1 MYRELRHLDFN
12 EQINLLESRGMSVD
26 DKKRAQ
32 KKLENIG
39 YYKLKEFAQPL
50 SKVKEDELGNKVRRY
65 DGVRFDSVLTRFYQ
79 DKNLRIYLMHAIEKI
94 EISLKTKLAYIL
106 GAGSYGPFGYL
117 SFSNWCNR
125 EKYCKYFLLDHQ
137 RKFKFRLRE
146 KVRLS
151 NYGEIKDKSNQN
163 EDGFPSIWLM
173 IDVLTFGDVLELI
186 DYMSMRNLNTLSN
199 FYNCTPNELTSW
211 LKCLKFIRN
220 LCAHN
225 SNVIDVKLK
234 TTPIIKN
241 DWKNILYKFE
251 GKSDKYTDRLA
262 VVLCIIKHFTNEI
275 NPTYHY
281 DNISRSI
288 YKIINKDEKNA
299 QIIGFSNIAAYQKMF
314 PFKKRTT
321 TYKGKSSVK
330 SR

>member
-1 MYRELRHLDFN
+1 MDRELRHLDFN

-26 DKKRAQ
+26 DKRRAQ

-50 SKVKEDELGNKVRRY
+50 SKVKEDESGNKIRRY
-65 DGVRFDSVLTRFYQ
+65 DGVKFDSVLTRFYQ

-125 EKYCKYFLLDHQ
+125 EKYCKYFLIDHQ

-163 EDGFPSIWLM
+163 EEGFPSVWLM
-173 IDVLTFGDVLELI
+173 IDVLTFGDVLVLI
-186 DYMSMRNLNTLSN
+186 DYMSIRNLNTLSN
-199 FYNCTPNELTSW
+199 FYNCTPKELTSW

-234 TTPIIKN
+234 TTPIIKI

-251 GKSDKYTDRLA
+251 GKTNKYTDRLA

-288 YKIINKDEKNA
+288 FKIINKDEKNA
-299 QIIGFSNIAAYQKMF
+299 QIIGFANIAAFEEMF
-314 PFKKRTT
+314 PYKKRNS
-321 TYKGKSSVK
+321 TY
-330 SR
+330 